1 MSTLLFFLHKLLVRI
16 HERVN
21 NMCNNNKTNQKGNC
35 IADILNVILILQQN
49 ASPENCLDS
58 CDRPM
63 LGGGPN
69 CLICNTRPVM
79 LYTCC
84 GNGVP
89 WSMPT
94 CKDSTITCSNA
105 EARDQGN
112 ECCSCVFRVEKLDGN
127 CCTFRVLADNPE
139 PSCCNTNPYVA
150 TNSFFTMNLD
160 CVCCIKCLNDTSV
173 DCV

>member
-1 MSTLLFFLHKLLVRI
+1 
-16 HERVN
+16 
-21 NMCNNNKTNQKGNC
+21 MCNQKECDSSC
-35 IADILNVILILQQN
+35 IAEILKVILILQEN
-49 ASPENCLDS
+49 ACPDKCLDS

-94 CKDSTITCSNA
+94 SKDSTETCPDAGETVCSN
-105 EARDQGN
+105 
-112 ECCSCVFRVEKLDGN
+112 VFRVEKLDG
-127 CCTFRVLADNPE
+127 CCATFRVLAPNPD
-139 PSCCNTNPYVA
+139 TTTTTIPYIS
-150 TNSFFTMNLD
+150 TNSFFTMDLN
-160 CVCCIKCLNDTSV
+160 CVCTIRCLNDTYV